1 MDKTWKQAERRI
13 AGLLGG
19 ARVPLLGREGC
30 DLDHPVLFVEVKHRK
45 SIAGS
50 LWNEFL
56 AQILAGAQEAGET
69 ERVPAIAL
77 HRPGDDYENTLICFR
92 AGDYDRLVQR
102 ILEVH
107 SGQS

>member
-19 ARVPLLGREGC
+19 ARVPLLGRKGC

-45 SIAGS
+45 SIAGY
-50 LWNEFL
+50 LWDDFL
-56 AQILAGAQEAGET
+56 AQILAGAREAGEI

-77 HRPGDDYENTLICFR
+77 HRPGMCYGDTLICFR
-92 AGDYDRLVQR
+92 AGDYDKLVKR

-107 SGQS
+107 RGH